1 MSLTKYYK
9 LLGLPPGADQ
19 TAIRKAYRK
28 LAMRYHPDKNP
39 SASAQAKFIAITEAY
54 EILTG
59 KKKAPQARVSQAR
72 RPQQRQNAPGTTTN
86 RPKKNEKSHSERVR
100 EAKERQEKQA
110 QREFVENELY
120 FRRLTTG
127 WRWNL
132 MRWSAIFGIILSI
145 GLIAERFLPHHFEE
159 DKVTHYAMVKN
170 VSSGN
175 EHINLVQTKKNESYW
190 ISRMRYDLF
199 GRHTDIYV
207 RSSWIFH
214 EPIEI
219 ISRGKTMYQPYR
231 VHFTFYSN
239 FILVI
244 FFFLLPTITL
254 LMKNRTILFTIIYQT
269 SFYGVN
275 GLILY
280 FLFRNDQW
288 AHLLTLGYL

>member
-28 LAMRYHPDKNP
+28 MAMRYHPDKNP
-39 SASAQAKFIAITEAY
+39 SASAQAKFIVITEAY

-59 KKKAPQARVSQAR
+59 KKKAPQARVSRAR
-72 RPQQRQNAPGTTTN
+72 RPQHHAANPAKN
-86 RPKKNEKSHSERVR
+86 RPSKNEKSHEQRVR
-100 EAKERQEKQA
+100 EAKERQERQA
-110 QREFVENELY
+110 RQEFEENERY

-127 WRWNL
+127 WRWSL
-132 MRWSAIFGIILSI
+132 MKWSAVFGIVLSI
-145 GLIAERFLPHHFEE
+145 GLIAEHFLPHHFTE

-175 EHINLVQTKKNESYW
+175 EHINLVQTEKSASYW

-199 GRHTDIYV
+199 GRHTNIYV

-219 ISRGKTMYQPYR
+219 ISRGKTSFRPYR

-239 FILVI
+239 TVLVI
-244 FFFLLPTITL
+244 FFFLLPLLTL
-254 LMKNRTILFTIIYQT
+254 IMKNRTILFTIVYQT

-275 GLILY
+275 GLMLY